1 VAERVKRGDIVLVAP
16 PGDYGKPRPAVVI
29 QSDRMRA
36 TDSLLLALMTSALE
50 DAPIYR
56 LQVEPSSGNSL
67 KRASQI
73 MIEKIL
79 AMPKH
84 KIGQVI
90 GRLSLD
96 ELVALNSMLSAVVGL
111 AD

>member
-1 VAERVKRGDIVLVAP
+1 
-16 PGDYGKPRPAVVI
+16 
-29 QSDRMRA
+29 MRA
-36 TDSLLLALMTSALE
+36 TDSVLLVLMTSTLA

-56 LQVEPSSGNSL
+56 LQVEPTPGNSL
-67 KRASQI
+67 TRASQV

-84 KIGQVI
+84 KIGQNI
-90 GRLSLD
+90 GRLSSD
-96 ELVALNSMLSAVVGL
+96 ELVSLNGMLSAVIGL

>member
-1 VAERVKRGDIVLVAP
+1 MKRGDIVLVAP
-16 PGDYGKPRPAVVI
+16 TGDYGKPRPAVVI

-36 TDSLLLALMTSALE
+36 TDSVLLVLMTRALE

-56 LQVEPSSGNSL
+56 LQVQPASGNSL
-67 KRASQI
+67 QRPSQV
-73 MIEKIL
+73 MIEKII
-79 AMPKH
+79 ATPKH

-90 GRLSLD
+90 GRLNSD
-96 ELVALNSMLSAVVGL
+96 ELLALNSMLSAVIGL

>member
-1 VAERVKRGDIVLVAP
+1 VAEGVKRGDIVLVAP

-36 TDSLLLALMTSALE
+36 TDSVLLLLMTSALE

-56 LQVEPSSGNSL
+56 LQIEPASGNAVT
-67 KRASQI
+67 RASQI
-73 MIEKIL
+73 MIE
-79 AMPKH
+79 KH

-90 GRLSLD
+90 GRLSSD
-96 ELVALNSMLSAVVGL
+96 ELVALNGMLSAVIGL

>member
-1 VAERVKRGDIVLVAP
+1 MKRGDIVLVAP
-16 PGDYGKPRPAVVI
+16 PGDTGKPRPAVII

-36 TDSLLLALMTSALE
+36 TDSVLLVPLTSALE

-56 LQVEPSSGNSL
+56 LQVEPASGNSL
-67 KRASQI
+67 KHASQI

-90 GRLSLD
+90 GRLSSD
-96 ELVALNSMLSAVVGL
+96 ELVALNSMLSAVIGL

>member
-1 VAERVKRGDIVLVAP
+1 VKRGDIVLVAP

-36 TDSLLLALMTSALE
+36 TDSVLLVLMTSALE

-56 LQVEPSSGNSL
+56 LQIEPASWNSL
-67 KRASQI
+67 QRASQI

-90 GRLSLD
+90 GRLSSD
-96 ELVALNSMLSAVVGL
+96 ELVALGSMLSAVIGL

>member
-1 VAERVKRGDIVLVAP
+1 MKRGDIILVAP
-16 PGDYGKPRPAVVI
+16 PGDTGKPRPAVII

-36 TDSLLLALMTSALE
+36 TDSVLLVLMTSALE

-56 LQVEPSSGNSL
+56 LQVELASGNSL
-67 KRASQI
+67 KHASQI

-90 GRLSLD
+90 GRLSSD
-96 ELVALNSMLSAVVGL
+96 ELVALNSMLSAVIGL

>member
-1 VAERVKRGDIVLVAP
+1 VKRGDIVLVAP

-36 TDSLLLALMTSALE
+36 TDSVLLVLMTSALE
-50 DAPIYR
+50 DTPIYR
-56 LQVEPSSGNSL
+56 LQIEPASANAL
-67 KRASQI
+67 KRSSQV

-84 KIGQVI
+84 KVGQAI
-90 GRLSLD
+90 GRLNLD
-96 ELVALNSMLSAVVGL
+96 EIVALNGMLSAVLGL

>member
-1 VAERVKRGDIVLVAP
+1 MKRGDIVLVAP

-36 TDSLLLALMTSALE
+36 TDSVLLVLMTSALE
-50 DAPIYR
+50 EAPIYR
-56 LQVEPSSGNSL
+56 LQIEPASWNSL

-84 KIGQVI
+84 NVGQVI
-90 GRLSLD
+90 GRLSAD
-96 ELVALNSMLSAVVGL
+96 ELAALNSMLSAVIGL

>member
-1 VAERVKRGDIVLVAP
+1 MKRGDIVLVAS
-16 PGDYGKPRPAVVI
+16 PGDDGKPRPAVVI

-36 TDSLLLALMTSALE
+36 TDSVLLVLMTSALE

-56 LQVEPSSGNSL
+56 LRVEAASGNSL

-73 MIEKIL
+73 MIEKTL

-90 GRLSLD
+90 GRLSSD
-96 ELVALNSMLSAVVGL
+96 ELVALNSMLSAVLGL

>member
-1 VAERVKRGDIVLVAP
+1 MKRGDIVLVAP
-16 PGDYGKPRPAVVI
+16 TGDYGKPRPAVVI

-36 TDSLLLALMTSALE
+36 TDSVLLVLMTSALE

-56 LQVEPSSGNSL
+56 LQVEPTSGNSL
-67 KRASQI
+67 KRTSQI
-73 MIEKIL
+73 MIDKVL

-84 KIGQVI
+84 KIGPVI
-90 GRLSLD
+90 GRLSSD
-96 ELVALNSMLSAVVGL
+96 ELVALNSMLSAVIGL